1 MNRIRIGLP
10 KPEGSEPLRATAL
23 FSLIAVTLGYGLS
36 TGTLHAQTQASFAA
50 EQAAA
55 GKQAYAQNCARC
67 HGEHLDDGEFGP
79 ALSGRTFSGR
89 WSQQPLADLFTK
101 TRTSMPPDAPGSLP
115 EEKYIDI
122 LAYVLSQN
130 GVSPGT
136 SLPSDPKLLAAM
148 HMPGSAPAR
157 PLGPSGGL
165 APGAALP
172 PPPPKPDPLQ
182 DLTPVTEAMLKNPPA
197 ADWISWRR
205 AFDDSGFSPLTD
217 INKSNVGQ
225 LRLAWSLA
233 LPAGPNEATPLVHDG
248 VIFVHAYGDHVF
260 ALDAASG
267 DELWHYSRALPESTS
282 PVVQR
287 SLALY
292 GNNLYFGTS
301 DAHEVALDAKTGR
314 LVWDHQVADPKVW
327 KVSGGALVARGR
339 VMQGVVG
346 RGAGGAFIVGLD
358 AQSGAEVWRFHSIA
372 QTGDA
377 NEKTWNETPLEK
389 RNGGS
394 VWTAGS
400 YDPDL
405 NLAYFGP
412 AQTYDTAPLQHP
424 VKKRGISNDGLYL
437 DATVAIEPETGHLK
451 WYFQHVHNDQWDYDW
466 AFERQRIELNV
477 DGRPRQLVIT
487 SGKLGIYDALD
498 AATGKYAFS
507 IDMGIQNLIT
517 HIDPKSGEKTIDMSK
532 YPGFASSITV
542 CPHAG
547 GGRSWLPGSYNS
559 ATHVVY
565 AAMVESCM
573 EMIQTAEGE
582 RGSLS
587 SGYRWTL
594 KPRPDSDGQYGRIQA
609 IDLTTRQT
617 LWKTRQRAPQSS
629 GVLDTAG
636 GVLFAGSLD
645 RRFSA
650 YDDRSGEKLWSAR
663 LSDVPSAAPIS
674 YTAGG
679 KQYIAMIVG
688 YGGAQAVTFPAL
700 VPDIKLPPTRSSA
713 IVVFAL
719 P

>member
-679 KQYIAMIVG
+679 KQYVAMIVG

>member
-1 MNRIRIGLP
+1 
-10 KPEGSEPLRATAL
+10 
-23 FSLIAVTLGYGLS
+23 
-36 TGTLHAQTQASFAA
+36 
-50 EQAAA
+50 
-55 GKQAYAQNCARC
+55 
-67 HGEHLDDGEFGP
+67 
-79 ALSGRTFSGR
+79 
-89 WSQQPLADLFTK
+89 
-101 TRTSMPPDAPGSLP
+101 
-115 EEKYIDI
+115 
-122 LAYVLSQN
+122 
-130 GVSPGT
+130 
-136 SLPSDPKLLAAM
+136 
-148 HMPGSAPAR
+148 
-157 PLGPSGGL
+157 
-165 APGAALP
+165 
-172 PPPPKPDPLQ
+172 
-182 DLTPVTEAMLKNPPA
+182 
-197 ADWISWRR
+197 
-205 AFDDSGFSPLTD
+205 
-217 INKSNVGQ
+217 
-225 LRLAWSLA
+225 
-233 LPAGPNEATPLVHDG
+233 
-248 VIFVHAYGDHVF
+248 
-260 ALDAASG
+260 
-267 DELWHYSRALPESTS
+267 
-282 PVVQR
+282 
-287 SLALY
+287 
-292 GNNLYFGTS
+292 
-301 DAHEVALDAKTGR
+301 VALDARTGR
-314 LVWDHQVADPKVW
+314 VVWDHPVADPKVW

-346 RGAGGAFIVGLD
+346 RGPGGAFIVGLD
-358 AQSGAEVWRFHSIA
+358 AQSGSEVWRFHSIA

-405 NLAYFGP
+405 DLAYFGP
-412 AQTYDTAPLQHP
+412 GQTYDTAPLQHP

-437 DATVAIEPETGHLK
+437 DSTVAIEPETGHVK

-466 AFERQRIELNV
+466 AFERQRVELNV

-532 YPGFASSITV
+532 YPGASSISV

-573 EMIQTAEGE
+573 EMIHTAEGE

-609 IDLTTRQT
+609 IDLSTRQT
-617 LWKTRQRAPQSS
+617 LWKARQRAPQSS

-679 KQYIAMIVG
+679 KQYVAMIVG

-713 IVVFAL
+713 IMVFTL

>member
-1 MNRIRIGLP
+1 MNRTRIGLP
-10 KPEGSEPLRATAL
+10 KPEGGEPLRATAL
-23 FSLIAVTLGYGLS
+23 FSLIAMTLGYGLS

-89 WSQQPLADLFTK
+89 WSQQPLANLFTK

-130 GVSPGT
+130 GVSPGA

-205 AFDDSGFSPLTD
+205 AFDDSGFSPLRD
-217 INKSNVGQ
+217 INKANVGQ

-267 DELWHYSRALPESTS
+267 DELWHYSRALPEATS

-327 KVSGGALVARGR
+327 KVSGGALVARDR

-405 NLAYFGP
+405 DLAYFGP

-679 KQYIAMIVG
+679 KQYVAMIVG